1 MARRKSSRILPLVL
15 VLVAIAIAIAVL
27 ISLARAIFLPS
38 DSKKNNDDSLTSQT
52 QSLDPTAALLDT
64 SADRSVS
71 LIASGPIVAQ
81 ENFRSYQITI
91 TPSERKLILYEGYLG
106 TVVDSQS
113 LDNNVNAYGQFVG
126 ALNLA
131 GLTAAKTPEDLKDNR
146 QGVCATGEY
155 YQFDLLKNYNK
166 DLVYRYWTST
176 CSGSSGTLKAN
187 AEQIIDLFVRQI
199 PEARTILKNINVYVS
214 K

>member
-27 ISLARAIFLPS
+27 ISLARAILLPK
-38 DSKKNNDDSLTSQT
+38 DSSNDNSTVQT
-52 QSLDPTAALLDT
+52 QALNPTDELLNT
-64 SADRSVS
+64 EADRSVS

-166 DLVYRYWTST
+166 DLVYRYWSST
-176 CSGSSGTLKAN
+176 CSGSPGTLKAN

>member
-1 MARRKSSRILPLVL
+1 MARRKSPRILPLVL
-15 VLVAIAIAIAVL
+15 VLAAIAIAVAVL

-38 DSKKNNDDSLTSQT
+38 DNSKNDKDTSQSQT
-52 QSLDPTAALLDT
+52 LNPTKELLNT
-64 SADRSVS
+64 ESDRSVS
-71 LIASGPIVAQ
+71 LVASGPIVAQ
-81 ENFRSYQITI
+81 ENFRSYQIII

-146 QGVCATGEY
+146 QGVCAIGEY
-155 YQFDLLKNYNK
+155 YQFDLLKSYNK
-166 DLVYRYWTST
+166 DLVFRYWSST
-176 CSGSSGTLKAN
+176 CPGSSGTLKAN

-199 PEARTILKNINVYVS
+199 PDARTILKNINVYVS